1 MWFFTQWSH
10 SEPEGRTLGTP
21 RMGPVPEHL
30 QQAQWPCGGFSAEP
44 LTNGTVLHPT
54 CLCWELG
61 EDPPQPSRSSSPRG
75 IHLHG
80 AHFIFRGKHCPQQH
94 GTARGRSRC
103 CLPPLPT
110 VPCRSK
116 PCHAVLCCS
125 EPCHAVPRR
134 AIPNRAVPWPAA
146 RCGLPELSSHPRL
159 PARSSS
165 HPRHARA
172 MRAAPPDAARQWRMI
187 YSSWD
192 SCRK

>member
-1 MWFFTQWSH
+1 MGASLPSPSPTGQFCSP
-10 SEPEGRTLGTP
+10 SACAMSSGKTL
-21 RMGPVPEHL
+21 
-30 QQAQWPCGGFSAEP
+30 
-44 LTNGTVLHPT
+44 
-54 CLCWELG
+54 
-61 EDPPQPSRSSSPRG
+61 SSPPG
-75 IHLHG
+75 AAAHG
-80 AHFIFRGKHCPQQH
+80 EATSTVPTSFAGASIARS
-94 GTARGRSRC
+94 GTARGGSRC

-116 PCHAVLCCS
+116 PCHAVPCCS

-146 RCGLPELSSHPRL
+146 RCGLPELSSRPRL

-187 YSSWD
+187 YSS
-192 SCRK
+192 